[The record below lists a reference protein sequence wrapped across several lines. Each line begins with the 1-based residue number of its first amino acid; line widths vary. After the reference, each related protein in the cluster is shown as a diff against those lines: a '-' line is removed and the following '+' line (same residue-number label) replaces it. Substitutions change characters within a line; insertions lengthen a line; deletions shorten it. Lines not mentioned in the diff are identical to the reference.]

1 VIRFVQHATRRQL
14 LTIGIEH
21 DGHLGAPL
29 PGRGGQGGRAAD
41 KVRTPTTWVNP
52 CAFDNP
58 AQFTFGNMGRNS
70 LRADWSK
77 NLDVS
82 VFRNFTIGESKKLEF
97 RMEAFNVT
105 NTPVFA
111 APSNDVS
118 DSNFGHVSSTLNTE
132 RQLQLALKFYF

>member
-1 VIRFVQHATRRQL
+1 M
-14 LTIGIEH
+14 
-21 DGHLGAPL
+21 
-29 PGRGGQGGRAAD
+29 
-41 KVRTPTTWVNP
+41 RTPTTWVNP

-70 LRADWSK
+70 LRSDWSK
-77 NLDVS
+77 NLDIS
-82 VFRNFTIGESKKLEF
+82 VFRNFTIGESKRLEF

-118 DSNFGHVSSTLNTE
+118 DGNFGHVSSTLNTE